1 MSLPRILFEKY
12 TFISD
17 IQYEIDEIPHLV
29 CVSPLIPVYLM
40 TRLHRCDM
48 IILKKEK
55 INTILISLFV
65 QFHTYLSQHLT
76 LLLFYSFPCFSYIVL
91 SSPYKV

>member
-1 MSLPRILFEKY
+1 MSLPRILFEKF

-17 IQYEIDEIPHLV
+17 IQYEIDEIPHLE
-29 CVSPLIPVYLM
+29 CLSPYISNIPVYLM

-55 INTILISLFV
+55 IETILIGLFV
-65 QFHTYLSQHLT
+65 
-76 LLLFYSFPCFSYIVL
+76 
-91 SSPYKV
+91 